1 MGSFSITH
9 WLVVLAVIVL
19 LFGAKKIPE
28 LAKGVG
34 KGIKSFKKEMSDDD
48 MKNELKKIISEK
60 KKNKTLTGTI
70 IDEDEVN
77 NLPDDSNEFVGEI
90 LQDEQKHTSPFTDIK
105 ESMVDALN
113 GLNNYCKNKNIQ
125 KQ

>member
-34 KGIKSFKKEMSDDD
+34 KGIKSFKKEMSDDEQ
-48 MKNELKKIISEK
+48 NEQIT
-60 KKNKTLTGTI
+60 KTENTAQANTQA
-70 IDEDEVN
+70 N
-77 NLPDDSNEFVGEI
+77 TNS
-90 LQDEQKHTSPFTDIK
+90 EQK
-105 ESMVDALN
+105 V
-113 GLNNYCKNKNIQ
+113 
-125 KQ
+125 